1 MALAVAQESLHA
13 AHRRAR
19 RLQKAHLQAARH
31 QVARLQGRVSK
42 RTSNVINYES

>member
-13 AHRRAR
+13 AHRRAG
-19 RLQKAHLQAARH
+19 RLQKARLQAARH

-42 RTSNVINYES
+42 RT